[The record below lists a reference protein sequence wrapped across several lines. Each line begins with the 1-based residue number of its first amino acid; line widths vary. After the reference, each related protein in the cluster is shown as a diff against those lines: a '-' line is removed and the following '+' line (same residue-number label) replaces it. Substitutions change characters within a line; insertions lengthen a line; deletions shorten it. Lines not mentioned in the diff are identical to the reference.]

1 MKKIVLIVLAALLV
15 GGALFVSQIPLDAKL
30 VTPVGEGT
38 VVLDAGSF
46 EAFPLPDYAAKS
58 VTADYKSYFVEV
70 APGIKVHVL
79 EVGTG
84 YPVFLQHGN
93 PTSGFLYRKVAA
105 ELPLDRVRLIMPTLV
120 GLGFSS
126 KVPVA
131 EHTLDNHMGWINE
144 VLTQLKL
151 ERVVYV
157 GQDWGGP
164 VGMGALA
171 LSPGMLEGAVIMN
184 TALNAPKEKMDISRV
199 HAIVKT
205 PIVGELA
212 TEVFLSLFDQL
223 AGAQG
228 DPASLP
234 PEVIELYKR
243 PVHDSGNIKAP
254 LTMMRMVSD
263 GPDHPSSE
271 RMRFVEAYVGT
282 LDIPVEIVWGMRDP
296 VLGKALPFMQ
306 QNFPDASVTE
316 TEAGHFLQEEVPV
329 EIAAALLRVVDKVGP
344 SEEVIGE

>member
-1 MKKIVLIVLAALLV
+1 
-15 GGALFVSQIPLDAKL
+15 
-30 VTPVGEGT
+30 
-38 VVLDAGSF
+38 
-46 EAFPLPDYAAKS
+46 
-58 VTADYKSYFVEV
+58 
-70 APGIKVHVL
+70 
-79 EVGTG
+79 
-84 YPVFLQHGN
+84 
-93 PTSGFLYRKVAA
+93 
-105 ELPLDRVRLIMPTLV
+105 
-120 GLGFSS
+120 
-126 KVPVA
+126 
-131 EHTLDNHMGWINE
+131 NE
-144 VLTQLKL
+144 VLIQLKL

-171 LSPGMLEGAVIMN
+171 LLPGMLEGAVIMN
-184 TALNAPKEKMDISRV
+184 TALNAPKEEMDISRV

-212 TEVFLSLFDQL
+212 TEVLLSLFDQL

-234 PEVIELYKR
+234 PEIIDLYKR

-263 GPDHPSSE
+263 GPNHPSSE

-306 QNFPDASVTE
+306 QNFPDARVTK

-329 EIAAALLRVVDKVGP
+329 EIAAAILRVVDKVAA
-344 SEEVIGE
+344 SKDAMEAE